1 MMLCAVYTLC
11 ACVCV
16 CVLMLHYVCGVGEQS
31 SLPVYRTL
39 FLSTLNL
46 SATPQGAHRLRCVC
60 VCICDF
66 SEMILVMLEGFNV
79 CACYK
84 HMEQTL

>member
-1 MMLCAVYTLC
+1 MFVFVILVHLKVK
-11 ACVCV
+11 CVCV

-46 SATPQGAHRLRCVC
+46 SAAPQGAHRLQSVSVC
-60 VCICDF
+60 VFVYVIF
-66 SEMILVMLEGFNV
+66 LR
-79 CACYK
+79 
-84 HMEQTL
+84 

>member
-1 MMLCAVYTLC
+1 MILCAVDTP
-11 ACVCV
+11 CVCVCALV

-31 SLPVYRTL
+31 SLPAFRTL

-46 SATPQGAHRLRCVC
+46 SATQQGAHRLHCVCVC

-79 CACYK
+79 CAC
-84 HMEQTL
+84 